1 MVKGGVF
8 PEGERR
14 IPIRDNPIRHSSIN
28 IFDDENMHH
37 AHEAMRR
44 LKADITENLL
54 AAPGW

>member
-1 MVKGGVF
+1 MF

-44 LKADITENLL
+44 LKADITEILL